1 MFVTNTILSTNRVGD
16 ITPYDNVP
24 VDEKHRMESEAMK
37 ALSAMLKPKQESHL
51 RSIYEEYEAKETI
64 EAKLAKDLDIFDMV
78 HQAFEY
84 EKKEFKRASVLPDLE
99 EFFDAVSVLSKI
111 KNDQVQGW
119 VRELLIQRKTFLET
133 TKSDNKSLNGSV

>member
-1 MFVTNTILSTNRVGD
+1 
-16 ITPYDNVP
+16 
-24 VDEKHRMESEAMK
+24 MESEAMK